1 MDLDQLERAVDAF
14 SVLDPFAFPLH
25 YIKLFLEVARRER
38 CTFAELEEALNITH
52 GSVSRS
58 VAALSDTNRYGQPGY
73 GLLELHKDPRQTRR
87 YLVMVSPKGKRLLTL
102 LKRA

>member
-14 SVLDPFAFPLH
+14 SAMDPFAFPLH

-38 CTFAELEEALNITH
+38 CTFAELEEALSVTG

-58 VAALSDTNRYGQPGY
+58 VAALSETNRFGQPGY
-73 GLLELHKDPRQTRR
+73 GLLELHKDPRQPRR
-87 YLVMVSPKGKRLLTL
+87 YLVMVSPKGKRLLSQ